1 MKNLL
6 AEMARSG
13 VQIQDIQNLLGCTDR
28 TVRNKLD
35 GKTEFSVNEALK
47 IRNALFPGLRVEYL
61 FAETF
66 EPQTA

>member
-13 VQIQDIQNLLGCTDR
+13 IRVQDIQNLLGCTER
-28 TVRNKLD
+28 TVRNKMD

-61 FAETF
+61 FADEG
-66 EPQTA
+66 QKTA

>member
-13 VQIQDIQNLLGCTDR
+13 IRVQDIQNLLGCTDR
-28 TVRNKLD
+28 TVRNKMD
-35 GKTEFSVNEALK
+35 GKTKFSVNEALK

-61 FAETF
+61 FADED
-66 EPQTA
+66 QKMA

>member
-6 AEMARSG
+6 AEMTRSG
-13 VQIQDIQNLLGCTDR
+13 VRIQDIQNLLGCTDR

-35 GKTEFSVNEALK
+35 EKTEFSISEALK

-61 FAETF
+61 FAE
-66 EPQTA
+66 EDQKTA